1 MSFYGSTYFQLID
14 TFYKIL
20 IKNKGNNAVTFPI
33 DLSASEHASQ
43 ASGRKGILEF
53 GTGNRWIYATQDSNN
68 PNSYVFWHAAPG
80 GKTLSTLE
88 FKGGAK
94 GDVSLPTGKTA
105 ITLAPGSY
113 IKAPQFK
120 FDEAGHIAAAD
131 DVYYMM
137 PISETEE
144 AIEDLQAKVGEP
156 SDGKTDDLFTRAKNA
171 DEAIAEVTETADK
184 LRDELGTYS
193 RVFPETGT
201 YDYVSGTNYYK
212 DFFSTFGS
220 MDAFRQSLY
229 DDQESSKTL
238 IDGILEFRSSALE
251 DIENNASN
259 IGNQAR
265 LLNTTVDR
273 VDVLED
279 EVENLHNKDGEI
291 DTAINTVSTNLTNT
305 AKAIRQEF
313 ADADDQIKASL
324 KSHTDTYDTRIAN
337 IEASIKSNSE
347 TTDTRIQGLDAKI
360 TANKAACDSAVSTIN
375 ANATRLEGLI
385 SDNTTDITNLTKT
398 VEDNK
403 TSAENAAAGLS
414 DRIEELE
421 TNSATTAQLDATN
434 VIVGENTSA
443 IASLGDEIEQVN
455 ENASTSIQNLQSQIT
470 TINGTIT
477 TQNGNIAN
485 KADSATVTAL
495 ESKVDNHI
503 SANETALTSKADKST
518 VEALQATVNDKANSS
533 TVTELANLVATKANQ
548 SELTTLSELVNTKAT
563 QESVND
569 LAAAVDSKA
578 GLDAF
583 EKYMS
588 ETDAKIQALEQ
599 ENSDLRGLIEALTA
613 RVEALENPVTE

>member
-20 IKNKGNNAVTFPI
+20 IKNKGNNAVTFPA

-94 GDVSLPTGKTA
+94 GDVSVPAGKTA

-156 SDGKTDDLFTRAKNA
+156 SDDKTEDLFTRAKNA
-171 DEAIAEVTETADK
+171 DEAIAEVTDTANR

-193 RVFPETGT
+193 RVFPDTGA

-212 DFFSTFGS
+212 DFFSAFGS

-229 DDQESSKTL
+229 DDQESSKSL
-238 IDGILEFRSSALE
+238 IEGILEFRSSALE
-251 DIENNASN
+251 DIEDNASN

-273 VDVLED
+273 VDALEE
-279 EVENLHNKDGEI
+279 EVENLHKKDSEI
-291 DTAINTVSTNLTNT
+291 DTAIDTVSTNLTNT

-337 IEASIKSNSE
+337 IETSMKSNSE
-347 TTDTRIQGLDAKI
+347 TTNTRIQELDAKI
-360 TANKAACDSAVSTIN
+360 TANKTACDSAVSTIN
-375 ANATRLEGLI
+375 TNATRLEGLI

-403 TSAENAAAGLS
+403 TAAENAAAGLS
-414 DRIEELE
+414 DRIEDLE

-434 VIVGENTSA
+434 VVVGENTSA
-443 IASLGDEIEQVN
+443 IASLGDEIGQVN
-455 ENASTSIQNLQSQIT
+455 ESASTSIRDLQSQIT

-485 KADSATVTAL
+485 KADITTVTAL
-495 ESKVDNHI
+495 QVKVDNH
-503 SANETALTSKADKST
+503 ETALASKAENSV
-518 VEALQATVNDKANSS
+518 VEALQAAVNDKANSS
-533 TVTELANLVATKANQ
+533 AVTELANLVATKANQ
-548 SELTTLSELVNTKAT
+548 SELTTLSELVGTKAT

-578 GLDAF
+578 DIDAF

-588 ETDAKIQALEQ
+588 ETDTKIQALEQ